1 MKEENSRDIL
11 NNLAE
16 AMMRMVERIFKKELN
31 NANIEYAYKGIVTDI
46 RTEDTTVDGKV
57 ITVTT
62 AAKVDIGDSTTDYI
76 PNYTGRNLKI
86 GDMVKVF
93 SNKRD
98 MVGAYIGVRMEK
110 LTASEL

>member
-16 AMMRMVERIFKKELN
+16 AMTHMVERIFKKELN

-46 RTEDTTVDGKV
+46 KTETTTVNKEDIV
-57 ITVTT
+57 VVV
-62 AAKVDIGDSTTDYI
+62 AAEVDIGDSTTDYI